1 MAPQQ
6 TTQVVN
12 GIDTEALQSTIH
24 AIEQNPELG
33 TCKFRAHTR
42 WLGANHSRTTIDDFY
57 AAQEERHHL
66 QSFEVET
73 DEPPIL
79 AGQDLAPNPVEHLL
93 SSLSFCLTTA
103 IVAHAAVRG
112 INIEELEAEVEGD
125 IDLQGYLGL
134 SNKVPRGYTN
144 IRVNFRVKTDE
155 ANMDRLKRLAE
166 YSPVYNTLLQGVNV
180 DLQVEPK

>member
-1 MAPQQ
+1 MARQQ

-12 GIDTEALQSTIH
+12 GIDTEALQSTIS

-33 TCKFRAHTR
+33 TCKFRAHTK

-66 QSFEVET
+66 EAFEVEA
-73 DEPPIL
+73 DEPPLL

-93 SSLSFCLTTA
+93 NALSVCLTTA
-103 IVAHAAVRG
+103 MVAHAAVRG
-112 INIEELEAEVEGD
+112 IHIDELDAEVEGD

-134 SNKVPRGYTN
+134 SNDVPRGYTN

-155 ANMDRLKRLAE
+155 DNMDRLKRLAQ
-166 YSPVYNTLLQGVNV
+166 YSPVYNTLVNGVNV
-180 DLQVEPK
+180 DVQVEPK